1 MSRWSSTTSI
11 LLQTRNHR
19 TCQLLPVQMPL
30 MNGVGISGVM
40 SELQDA
46 RALSSLD
53 SQNSGWEEAHGTTV
67 GVPRPEYPLDSQ
79 SITPRPLACLL

>member
-1 MSRWSSTTSI
+1 
-11 LLQTRNHR
+11 
-19 TCQLLPVQMPL
+19 
-30 MNGVGISGVM
+30 M

-46 RALSSLD
+46 RVLGCLD